1 MKKKYLIGLVLL
13 MLTCLKIE
21 AQIGVSFSYPVSND
35 KHSDLAGVFGSQ
47 VSYKLD
53 DDANLIVS
61 AAYSFDILKGNI
73 PIYTN
78 SSLHEVIGEAIED
91 SDLDL
96 FCFYNN
102 FNILGEYKIND
113 FERIRPMANLGFTLF
128 YFDYEH
134 FINLVQSFNNDTKF
148 KLEGKRGKKLYTGL
162 NASLGIRFYF
172 TKAIFLEG
180 KYKYVKLLNP
190 DSIADSFEKKNQS
203 IVNLGIGV
211 KFI

>member
-1 MKKKYLIGLVLL
+1 M
-13 MLTCLKIE
+13 
-21 AQIGVSFSYPVSND
+21 
-35 KHSDLAGVFGSQ
+35 
-47 VSYKLD
+47 
-53 DDANLIVS
+53 S

-73 PIYTN
+73 PIYTS
-78 SSLHEVIGEAIED
+78 SSLYEVIGEAIED

-102 FNILGEYKIND
+102 FNILGEYKIDN
-113 FERIRPMANLGFTLF
+113 FERIRPIANLGFTLF

-134 FINLVQSFNNDTKF
+134 IINLVQPFNADTKF
-148 KLEGKRGKKLYTGL
+148 KLEGKRNQKIYAGF
-162 NASLGIRFYF
+162 NAALGIRFYF
-172 TKAIFLEG
+172 TKAVFLEG

-203 IVNLGIGV
+203 IINLGIGV